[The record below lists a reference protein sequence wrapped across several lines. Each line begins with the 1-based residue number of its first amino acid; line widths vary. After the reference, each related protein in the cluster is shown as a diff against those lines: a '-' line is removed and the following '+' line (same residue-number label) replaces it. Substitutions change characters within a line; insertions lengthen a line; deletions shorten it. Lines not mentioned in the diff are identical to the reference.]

1 MEGDTDVWLCKQG
14 ENLAYENI
22 IRGGVHMASLTHVCM
37 WSGNG
42 WKRIT
47 ADQAAKLHPGGTVS
61 AHSGLFMCELCGQYV
76 SLTDGTVQTRHFRH
90 SASEKSKICPERIF
104 GAGYPV
110 FYGSHEHELPIRIT
124 GLSSSSF
131 RFEVG
136 LIRAPINSLGRDF
149 RIEIKPKGIL
159 DTSYIFTKERL
170 NDDRITYLP
179 IGERPSEKYTIN
191 LKNGNDSLYK
201 FWPAEINGMDPEG
214 TLFEKTSGKKLT
226 YDADVEIEKEYYLL
240 KRGYFYKKTYNSIRI
255 QEIAQKQ
262 FGWETWTLHIVS
274 ATAFCEEAARFF
286 LDLHCRLTDH
296 PVSLQ
301 PVWPLFVEGDYIT
314 KHSQDSMYM
323 LVEGNVATVKTFPS
337 AAVRRLT
344 HNLTQA
350 RLYEVI
356 CSSRQQLISAGRTQ
370 ALQYTYF
377 WKESLNQVGVSP
389 EILVTDLSGSEVLP
403 GKANTLPHSKALLFK
418 SAYDGELII
427 SNKGHVVD
435 KRKIYADKYLELD
448 ELSYGVS
455 VQVVI
460 GLDVVWKIDFQKQQ
474 SIIANNEV
482 EILKHISRVSG
493 ASIPAPHSLRNI
505 LAAMSRYPQI
515 CQWIRRRIRE
525 GTINEQSYRKLQ
537 DAYRSVI
544 TNKQG
549 E

>member
-191 LKNGNDSLYK
+191 
-201 FWPAEINGMDPEG
+201 
-214 TLFEKTSGKKLT
+214 
-226 YDADVEIEKEYYLL
+226 
-240 KRGYFYKKTYNSIRI
+240 
-255 QEIAQKQ
+255 
-262 FGWETWTLHIVS
+262 
-274 ATAFCEEAARFF
+274 
-286 LDLHCRLTDH
+286 
-296 PVSLQ
+296 
-301 PVWPLFVEGDYIT
+301 
-314 KHSQDSMYM
+314 
-323 LVEGNVATVKTFPS
+323 
-337 AAVRRLT
+337 
-344 HNLTQA
+344 
-350 RLYEVI
+350 
-356 CSSRQQLISAGRTQ
+356 
-370 ALQYTYF
+370 
-377 WKESLNQVGVSP
+377 
-389 EILVTDLSGSEVLP
+389 
-403 GKANTLPHSKALLFK
+403 
-418 SAYDGELII
+418 
-427 SNKGHVVD
+427 
-435 KRKIYADKYLELD
+435 
-448 ELSYGVS
+448 
-455 VQVVI
+455 
-460 GLDVVWKIDFQKQQ
+460 
-474 SIIANNEV
+474 
-482 EILKHISRVSG
+482 
-493 ASIPAPHSLRNI
+493 
-505 LAAMSRYPQI
+505 
-515 CQWIRRRIRE
+515 
-525 GTINEQSYRKLQ
+525 
-537 DAYRSVI
+537 
-544 TNKQG
+544 
-549 E
+549 